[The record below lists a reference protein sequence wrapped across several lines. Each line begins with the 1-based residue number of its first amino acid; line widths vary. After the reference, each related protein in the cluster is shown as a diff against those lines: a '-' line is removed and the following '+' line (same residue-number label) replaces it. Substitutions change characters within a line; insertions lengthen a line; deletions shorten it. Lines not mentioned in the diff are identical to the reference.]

1 MENVTR
7 RAGLVLMGSAALA
20 PAALRSPAHAATA
33 ADAAFGALSRRW
45 LESFLSLQPITATMV
60 GDHRFDSQIDDMSP
74 DGRRMRTDCWR
85 QLLPALAAIDRTQL
99 SRDNQVDAAILK
111 NQLEYA
117 IWDEERLQSWTWDAY
132 AWSQAAGNALYPLM
146 ARNFA
151 PMPARLES
159 AAQRMKRLP
168 LLLEQMRA
176 TLIPEQVPRIHAVTA
191 AAQAGGLIDIVDTMI
206 VPEAGA
212 LPLEDQAA
220 LKTAADL
227 LRGAVK
233 VHRQWL
239 DTVLVPNATGDFR
252 LGAELFDRKL
262 AFTLNSGL
270 SRNEIRVRAQV
281 ALKHTRARMHEL
293 AKQVLAARNIGDI
306 AAMDEQAAIRAA
318 LDMAAADRPIPDRL
332 VETSRN
338 AVAMA
343 AKFVRQKNLI
353 TLPDAPVEIIVM
365 PKFQQGFSVAYCD
378 SPGPL
383 DKALPT
389 FYAVSPIPKGWTK
402 AQTGS
407 FLREYNDRA
416 IADIAVHEAMPG
428 HYVQLWHAN
437 TCPSVIR
444 SVLWSGSFVE
454 GWAAY
459 AEDMMAQAG
468 FYHGDPLYR
477 LTQLKVYLRTI
488 TNAIL
493 DQAVHCEGMPEK
505 DAMALMMGDAFQ
517 EESEA
522 AGKWTRAQLSSTQ
535 LSTYFVGRAEH
546 DAIRARAER
555 EDGFHLKAYHD
566 RILSFGSP
574 PARFAEA
581 LLFGDPIG

>member
-7 RAGLVLMGSAALA
+7 RAGLALMGSATLA
-20 PAALRSPAHAATA
+20 PFALRTRAATA
-33 ADAAFGALSRRW
+33 ADAAFGALAGRW
-45 LESFLSLQPITATMV
+45 LESWLSLQPITATIV
-60 GDHRFDSQIDDMSP
+60 GDHRFDGQIDDMTP
-74 DGRRMRTDCWR
+74 AGRQARTQRWR
-85 QLLPALAAIDRTQL
+85 QLLAALATIDRAQL
-99 SRDNQVDAAILK
+99 SRDDQVDAAILK
-111 NQLEYA
+111 SQLEYA
-117 IWDEERLQSWTWDAY
+117 IWDDERLQSWAWDAY
-132 AWSQAAGNALYPLM
+132 GWSQAAGNALYPLM

-151 PMPARLES
+151 PMPARLRS
-159 AAQRMKRLP
+159 ATERMKRLP

-176 TLIPEQVPRIHAVTA
+176 ALVPERVPHIHAVTA
-191 AAQAGGLIDIVDTMI
+191 ARQAGGLTDIVDTMI
-206 VPEAGA
+206 VPAAGA

-227 LRGAVK
+227 LRGAIK
-233 VHRQWL
+233 MHRQWL
-239 DTVLVPNATGDFR
+239 DKVLVPGARGDFR

-262 AFTLNSGL
+262 AFTLDSDL
-270 SRNEIRVRAQV
+270 SRSEIRIRAEA
-281 ALKHTRARMHEL
+281 ALKHTHTRMHEL
-293 AKQVLAARNIGDI
+293 AKQVLASRHVGG
-306 AAMDEQAAIRAA
+306 AAALDGQAAIRAA
-318 LDMAAADRPIPDRL
+318 LDMAAAERPIPDRL

-343 AKFVRQKNLI
+343 TKFVRQKNLI

-383 DKALPT
+383 DKALQT

-402 AQTGS
+402 AKADS
-407 FLREYNDRA
+407 FLREYNNRA

-437 TCPSVIR
+437 TCPSMIR

-459 AEDMMAQAG
+459 AENMMAEAG

-477 LTQLKVYLRTI
+477 LTQLKVYLRTV

-493 DQAVHCEGMPEK
+493 DQAIHCEGMSEK
-505 DAMALMMGDAFQ
+505 DAMALMTKAAFQ

-522 AGKWTRAQLSSTQ
+522 AGKWTRARLSSTQ

-566 RILSFGSP
+566 RVLSFGSP

-581 LLFGDPIG
+581 LMFGDPIL